1 MLKGYF
7 KFLSRNKAY
16 TFINIA
22 GLVVS
27 LMFIILMGDYTWRQY
42 SIDSWHKNADRI
54 YLMGSDE
61 DFFMWPQVAE
71 EIKGMCPEVEKTCC
85 VMSQNGKIKRLSSE
99 SLPSLLEDGR
109 VVKEFGEAKYGLR
122 EVKTKD
128 SENGNIMLADSTFFQ
143 FFSFPLVQGNLQ
155 TALDAPDKCVVTESL
170 ARQLFGN
177 KNPIGE
183 TLQIVGDRHVR
194 MGNEDPYDTTLV
206 YTVSAIAK
214 DFDRTVLPNE
224 TRLIVSM
231 ERFGQVM
238 GYELTN
244 DAFAYGSTGACK
256 DFLMLRPGTTLD
268 SKKKTIE
275 EHLNKNYMLWSRLG
289 EHDLT
294 LTPLTDIMFAPQNN
308 GYGMQKGD
316 KTRLHI
322 LLAAVLAIL
331 FFAVSNYINLTV
343 ANTGFRAK
351 EMATRRLFGSSQHE
365 ISLKLIAESTL
376 MMVVASLIGFALA
389 LCFQDDAA
397 ELFKGKIA
405 LVNDINIGTV
415 SVSLGFILLV
425 GIISGIMPS
434 WQISRYQPID
444 IVKGNFRYHSK
455 MLLGRL
461 FIIVQNVVTVTMLTA
476 ALVIWL
482 QLNHLIHA
490 PLGFNTER
498 LYYVNSPMGKSQTV
512 RNQLEKMPFVERI
525 GEYSGTT
532 FTSYNSRMR
541 TIKNGEKLVNLFL
554 TDLDSTA
561 FNLYGLKVLQDYGPT
576 SGGYY
581 LNEEA
586 MRMMEYTGK
595 EREMDWGEGKKVPIN
610 GVIKDFHRINVLQ
623 DAEPFAIRLQ
633 EHVDNPN
640 FLVKTNGDK
649 QAKAAFVEILRGLDV
664 AEEELKWYVSSLE
677 ENIAETFEDQQNTL
691 KIITLFT
698 IIAVI
703 ISVMGYVGMSLFF
716 IRQRQK
722 EIGIRKIMGSTSGEV
737 MVLMLRIF
745 CSPLLLSF
753 VVAVPLSW
761 YIMRDWLTNFSY
773 RITLSPWIFIATYAF
788 ALLVAVLSVG
798 FQIIKAVRTN
808 PVESIKTE

>member
-1 MLKGYF
+1 MKSYF

-54 YLMGSDE
+54 YLTGSDE
-61 DFFMWPQVAE
+61 DFFMWPQAAQ
-71 EIKGMCPEVEKTCC
+71 EIKDMCPEVEKSCC
-85 VMSQNGKIKRLSSE
+85 VMSQNGKIK
-99 SLPSLLEDGR
+99 
-109 VVKEFGEAKYGLR
+109 YGQR
-122 EVKTKD
+122 EVKAMD
-128 SENGNIMLADSTFFQ
+128 DENGNIMLADSTFFQ
-143 FFSFPLVQGNLQ
+143 FFSFPLVQGNPQ

-170 ARQLFGN
+170 ARQLFGD

-206 YTVSAIAK
+206 YTVSAVAK

-224 TRLIVSM
+224 TRLIASM

-238 GYELTN
+238 GYKLTN
-244 DAFAYGSTGACK
+244 DAFAYGQTGACK
-256 DFLMLRPGTTLD
+256 DFLMLRPGMTLD

-275 EHLNKNYMLWSRLG
+275 EHLNKNYMLWHRMG
-289 EHDLT
+289 EHEFT
-294 LTPLTDIMFAPQNN
+294 VTPLTDIMFAPQNN

-376 MMVVASLIGFALA
+376 MIAVAFFIGLALA
-389 LCFQDDAA
+389 FCFQDDAA
-397 ELFKGKIA
+397 ELFRGKIA
-405 LVNDINIGTV
+405 LMNDINIGTV
-415 SVSLGFILLV
+415 SVCLGFILLV
-425 GIISGIMPS
+425 GIVSGLMPS
-434 WQISRYQPID
+434 YQISRFQPID
-444 IVKGNFRYHSK
+444 IVKGNFRFRSK
-455 MLLGRL
+455 MVMGKL
-461 FIIVQNVVTVTMLTA
+461 FIILQNVISVTMLTA

-490 PLGFNTER
+490 PLGFNTEQ

-512 RNQLEKMPFVERI
+512 RNQLEKMPFVERV
-525 GEYSGTT
+525 GEYRGTT
-532 FTSYNSRMR
+532 FTSYNSSMR
-541 TIKNGEKLVNLFL
+541 SITNGDKLTTLFL

-561 FNLYGLKVLQDYGPT
+561 FSLYGLDILKDYGNT
-576 SGGYY
+576 SNGYY

-586 MRMMEYTGK
+586 KRRLELK
-595 EREMDWGEGKKVPIN
+595 DEDREMVWGKDETAPIS
-610 GVIKDFHRINVLQ
+610 GIIKDFHRINVLHE
-623 DAEPFAIRLQ
+623 AEPFAIRLL
-633 EHVDNPN
+633 EHVDYPN

-649 QAKAAFVEILRGLDV
+649 QAKAAFVEMMRGLDV
-664 AEEELKWYVSSLE
+664 PEEEMEWYVSSLE
-677 ENIAETFEDQQNTL
+677 EGITETFEDQQNTL

-753 VVAVPLSW
+753 VIAVPLSW

-773 RITLSPWIFIATYAF
+773 RIALSPWIFIATCAF
-788 ALLVAVLSVG
+788 ALLVGILSVG
-798 FQIIKAVRTN
+798 LQIIKAVRTN